1 MLKKVILVTA
11 IFVTGMFSAKAQQ
24 LSEGTSLIKQKN
36 SKWNLGIE
44 YSIDNLSIENG
55 QDNDYLVTE
64 GNFNGYRIEFDRN
77 NFTLGLNSQ
86 FFIYNKISFSTG
98 LLYSNKDF
106 TGRFNSSCETC
117 GPTSFSIYY
126 YLPIIIKQRFLVIPA
141 SIDYNFQL
149 GNLKPILKAG
159 FKNNIEIENDLKEQS
174 KGYFLEAFFGVLI
187 NYEILE
193 TWNIGVGY
201 NYQTALTDLYKT
213 DEYNLR
219 TNSFYLQIN
228 YRIK

>member
-1 MLKKVILVTA
+1 MKKTLLITFLL
-11 IFVTGMFSAKAQQ
+11 FQLNFYAQD
-24 LSEGTSLIKQKN
+24 I
-36 SKWNLGIE
+36 SKWKIGIE
-44 YSIDNLSIENG
+44 YSMDKLSIDNG
-55 QDNDYLVTE
+55 QNNDFLVTE
-64 GNFNGYRIEFDRN
+64 GNINGYGIEFDKN
-77 NFTLGLNSQ
+77 NHTLGVITQ
-86 FFIYNKISFSTG
+86 FLFNEKVSLSSG

-106 TGRFNSSCETC
+106 TGTYSCGTCDFIGTFPGYSPET
-117 GPTSFSIYY
+117 
-126 YLPIIIKQRFLVIPA
+126 LKQRFLVIPA

-149 GNLKPILKAG
+149 GNLTPILKAG
-159 FKNNIEIENDLKEQS
+159 FKNNIEINNDLKEQS
-174 KGYFLEAFFGVLI
+174 KGYFLEAFFGVLM

-219 TNSFYLQIN
+219 ANSFYLQIN

>member
-1 MLKKVILVTA
+1 MKKILLITLLLLFQLT
-11 IFVTGMFSAKAQQ
+11 IYAQ
-24 LSEGTSLIKQKN
+24 EN

-44 YSIDNLSIENG
+44 FSIDNLSIENG
-55 QDNDYLVTE
+55 QNNDYLVTQ
-64 GNFNGYRIEFDRN
+64 GNINGYGIEFDRN
-77 NFTLGLNSQ
+77 NFTLGINSQ
-86 FFIYNKISFSTG
+86 FFINNKISFSTG

-106 TGRFNSSCETC
+106 TGTFNCATCE
-117 GPTSFSIYY
+117 PTSFPIYS
-126 YLPIIIKQRFLVIPA
+126 PEIIKQRFLIIPA

-149 GNLKPILKAG
+149 GNLKPTLIAG
-159 FKNNIEIENDLKEQS
+159 FKNNIEMENDLKEQS

-201 NYQTALTDLYKT
+201 NYQAALTDLYKT

-219 TNSFYLQIN
+219 TNSFYIQVN

>member
-1 MLKKVILVTA
+1 MKKTLLITFLL
-11 IFVTGMFSAKAQQ
+11 FQLNFYAQD
-24 LSEGTSLIKQKN
+24 N
-36 SKWNLGIE
+36 SKWKIGIE
-44 YSIDNLSIENG
+44 YSMDKLSIDNG
-55 QDNDYLVTE
+55 QNNDFLVTE
-64 GNFNGYRIEFDRN
+64 GNINGYGIEFDKN
-77 NFTLGLNSQ
+77 NHTLGVITQ
-86 FFIYNKISFSTG
+86 FLFNEKVSLSSG

-106 TGRFNSSCETC
+106 TGTYSCGTCDFIGTFPGYSPET
-117 GPTSFSIYY
+117 
-126 YLPIIIKQRFLVIPA
+126 LKQRFLVIPA

-159 FKNNIEIENDLKEQS
+159 FKNNIEINNDLKEQS
-174 KGYFLEAFFGVLI
+174 KGYFLEAFFGVLM

-201 NYQTALTDLYKT
+201 NYQIALTDLYKT

-219 TNSFYLQIN
+219 ANSFYLQIN